1 MTWWKLAALVA
12 VVALLGTGMYTLRG
26 ERKAID
32 AEVADLEAKYNALK
46 REEQSINDKIEY
58 YNVPENL
65 IKEAK
70 SQFNY
75 KEPGEQLMILVQ
87 PQATAATSSATS
99 STTTTP

>member
-1 MTWWKLAALVA
+1 MTWWKLTALIA

-58 YNVPENL
+58 YSVPENL

-87 PQATAATSSATS
+87 PQVTATSTATSSAT
-99 STTTTP
+99 TTQE